1 MPVSYVQRSRLG
13 GQLEALENQ
22 FPGMPPGLM
31 ALVRSCA
38 ASIAGGQRVETF
50 AIALKK
56 GRLDRYRHRHHDH
69 KWIPV
74 IEAVEDAWDDFTRFN
89 ESQVMVKS

>member
-1 MPVSYVQRSRLG
+1 MPIGLVGRSHLLDR
-13 GQLEALENQ
+13 LEALEVKY
-22 FPGMPPGLM
+22 PGMPPGLQD
-31 ALVRSCA
+31 LVRSCA

-56 GRLDRYRHRHHDH
+56 GRLDRYRHRHHNH

-74 IEAVEDAWDDFTRFN
+74 IEVVTEAWNDFTRFN
-89 ESQVMVKS
+89 DSQVMVTP